1 MLADHRLKLTST
13 LREISPD
20 ELPECPQLSRGV
32 MRTLSIIMKG
42 R

>member
-1 MLADHRLKLTST
+1 MLADHRLEMMAA